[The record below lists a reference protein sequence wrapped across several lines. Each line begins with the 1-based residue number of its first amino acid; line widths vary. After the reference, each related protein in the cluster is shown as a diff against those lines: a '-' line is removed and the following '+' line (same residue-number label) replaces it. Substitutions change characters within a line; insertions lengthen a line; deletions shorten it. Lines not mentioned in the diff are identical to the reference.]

1 MVQNIY
7 SLVGYNFNPNSE
19 FFQNIFYNQTIKIER
34 IISEGHTS
42 PPDFWYDQDEYEWV
56 ALLKGMAQIRFKGA
70 PEPITLS
77 EGDYLL
83 IKPHELHRI
92 EWTDPNQKTIWLA
105 IHFKIA
111 EPIVQ

>member
-7 SLVGYNFNPNSE
+7 NLAGYNFHPNSE
-19 FFQNIFYNQTIKIER
+19 FFQNILCNQTIKIER
-34 IISEGHTS
+34 IISEGHAS

-56 ALLKGMAQIRFKGA
+56 ILLKGMAQIRFKSA
-70 PEPITLS
+70 PEAITLS

-83 IKPHELHRI
+83 INPHERHRI

-111 EPIVQ
+111 EPIAQ

>member
-7 SLVGYNFNPNSE
+7 SLVGYRFHPTSE
-19 FFQNIFYNQTIKIER
+19 FFQDIFCSQTIKIER
-34 IISEGHTS
+34 IISEGHIS

-56 ALLKGMAQIRFKGA
+56 ILLKGMAQIRFKDT
-70 PEPITLS
+70 PRLITLS

-105 IHFKIA
+105 IHFKID